1 MIGLSIL
8 IDFSSI
14 VEDVGHKL
22 IPNWISFVVQV
33 AALVIMILVIFFVAY
48 KPVKKMLKKRQDY
61 VVNNIK
67 EAEANKILSEKNIKQ
82 ANELVIASKKEASEI
97 ISNAKREAQNIAAK
111 EINESIEQIRLLK
124 IQAEKDIEQSR
135 LEALED
141 IRKEIVGVAL
151 DASNE
156 ILKREVNEE
165 DNKRVIE
172 DFIKDMK

>member
-22 IPNWISFVVQV
+22 LPNWISFVVQV

-67 EAEANKILSEKNIKQ
+67 EAEASGVDTTDFFMQFKGCKSPVDI
-82 ANELVIASKKEASEI
+82 V
-97 ISNAKREAQNIAAK
+97 
-111 EINESIEQIRLLK
+111 LK
-124 IQAEKDIEQSR
+124 
-135 LEALED
+135 LECE
-141 IRKEIVGVAL
+141 
-151 DASNE
+151 
-156 ILKREVNEE
+156 
-165 DNKRVIE
+165 
-172 DFIKDMK
+172 